1 MTVSP
6 RNRWAVLVTVAAGL
20 LLITLD
26 NSILYTA
33 LPTLTRELGASQTQG
48 LWIINAYPLVMAGLL
63 LGAGTLGDRVG
74 HRLMFLIGLVLFGIA
89 SLVAAFAPTA
99 NVLIAARAFLAVG
112 AAAMMP
118 ATLALLRVSFTDEKE
133 RNFAIAIW
141 GSISVI
147 GVALGPII
155 SGFLLSHFW
164 WGSVFLVNVPVVAL
178 AFIST
183 LIVAPRV
190 APDRSRHWDFVSSVL
205 ALVSLAALVI
215 AIKETAHAGQS
226 WAVPAAAAA
235 IGLISTLLF
244 TRRQSRLADPLLNF
258 ALFRNPAFLAGTLAA
273 AFAMFAFAGLQL
285 ATTQRFQLVA
295 GFTPMQAGIL
305 VSLAAIGSLP
315 TAMLG
320 GAFLH
325 RIGLRILIAGG
336 LAVATVG
343 VLIATLGISH
353 GIGWLIAGSVLAG
366 AGVGAAMS
374 VASTAIVGNAPVKNA
389 GMAASVEEV
398 SFEFGSLI
406 AVALLGSLMAA
417 VYSLGVVLP
426 GGIAAA
432 ARDSLPNALSI
443 ADEMGADGIALK
455 QAASTAFDR
464 AFLMVMYVVAGVI
477 ALGALFTGVLLRS
490 YGPGSQSSH
499 YPH

>member
-1 MTVSP
+1 M
-6 RNRWAVLVTVAAGL
+6 

-63 LGAGTLGDRVG
+63 LGAGTLGDRFG
-74 HRLMFLIGLVLFGIA
+74 HRLMFLLGLVAFGVA

-112 AAAMMP
+112 ASAMMP
-118 ATLALLRVSFTDEKE
+118 ATLALLRVSFIDERE
-133 RNFAIAIW
+133 RNVAIAIW

-147 GVALGPII
+147 GIALGPII
-155 SGFLLSHFW
+155 SGFLLSQFW
-164 WGSVFLVNVPVVAL
+164 WGSVFLVNVPVVIL

-183 LIVAPRV
+183 LIVAPKV
-190 APDRSRHWDFVSSVL
+190 APDRSRRWDFISSVL
-205 ALVSLAALVI
+205 ALVALAALVI

-226 WAVPAAAAA
+226 WATPTSAAV
-235 IGLISTLLF
+235 IGLIASVLF

-273 AFAMFAFAGLQL
+273 AFAMFAFAGMQL
-285 ATTQRFQLVA
+285 AITQRFQLVA
-295 GFTPMQAGIL
+295 GFTPMQSGIL

-325 RIGLRILIAGG
+325 RIGLLRLISGG

-343 VLIATLGISH
+343 VLISTLGISH
-353 GIGWLIAGSVLAG
+353 GLSWLIAGSALAG
-366 AGVGAAMS
+366 AGVGATMS
-374 VASTAIVGNAPVKNA
+374 VASTAIVGNAPVQNA

-417 VYSLGVVLP
+417 VYSLGIILP
-426 GGIAAA
+426 EGIPAA
-432 ARDSLPNALSI
+432 ARDSLSDALSI
-443 ADEMGADGIALK
+443 VETMGPEGTVLK
-455 QAASTAFDR
+455 QAASMAFDR

-499 YPH
+499 FPH

>member
-1 MTVSP
+1 
-6 RNRWAVLVTVAAGL
+6 
-20 LLITLD
+20 
-26 NSILYTA
+26 
-33 LPTLTRELGASQTQG
+33 
-48 LWIINAYPLVMAGLL
+48 
-63 LGAGTLGDRVG
+63 
-74 HRLMFLIGLVLFGIA
+74 MFLIGLVLFGIA

-235 IGLISTLLF
+235 IGLIATLLF

-285 ATTQRFQLVA
+285 ATTQRFQL
-295 GFTPMQAGIL
+295 
-305 VSLAAIGSLP
+305 
-315 TAMLG
+315 
-320 GAFLH
+320 
-325 RIGLRILIAGG
+325 
-336 LAVATVG
+336 

>member
-1 MTVSP
+1 
-6 RNRWAVLVTVAAGL
+6 
-20 LLITLD
+20 
-26 NSILYTA
+26 
-33 LPTLTRELGASQTQG
+33 
-48 LWIINAYPLVMAGLL
+48 
-63 LGAGTLGDRVG
+63 
-74 HRLMFLIGLVLFGIA
+74 MFLLGLVLFGVA
-89 SLVAAFAPTA
+89 SMVAAFAPTA

-112 AAAMMP
+112 ASAMMP
-118 ATLALLRVSFTDEKE
+118 ATLALLRVSFTDERE
-133 RNFAIAIW
+133 RNVAIAIW

-147 GVALGPII
+147 GIALGPII

-164 WGSVFLVNVPVVAL
+164 WGSVFLVNVPVVIL

-183 LIVAPRV
+183 LIVAPKV
-190 APDRSRHWDFVSSVL
+190 APDRSRRWDFISSVL

-226 WAVPAAAAA
+226 WAIPASAAV
-235 IGLISTLLF
+235 IGLIASVLF

-273 AFAMFAFAGLQL
+273 AFAMFAFAGMQL
-285 ATTQRFQLVA
+285 AITQRFQLVA
-295 GFTPMQAGIL
+295 GFTPMQSGIL

-325 RIGLRILIAGG
+325 RIGLLRLISGG
-336 LAVATVG
+336 LMVATVG
-343 VLIATLGISH
+343 VLISTLGISH
-353 GIGWLIAGSVLAG
+353 GLGWLIAGSALAG
-366 AGVGAAMS
+366 AGVGATMS
-374 VASTAIVGNAPVKNA
+374 VASTAIVGNAPVQNA

-417 VYSLGVVLP
+417 VYSLGIILP
-426 GGIAAA
+426 EGIPAA
-432 ARDSLPNALSI
+432 ARDSLSNAMSI
-443 ADEMGADGIALK
+443 VETMGPEGTALK
-455 QAASTAFDR
+455 QAASMAFDR

-499 YPH
+499 FPH

>member
-1 MTVSP
+1 
-6 RNRWAVLVTVAAGL
+6 
-20 LLITLD
+20 
-26 NSILYTA
+26 
-33 LPTLTRELGASQTQG
+33 
-48 LWIINAYPLVMAGLL
+48 
-63 LGAGTLGDRVG
+63 
-74 HRLMFLIGLVLFGIA
+74 
-89 SLVAAFAPTA
+89 
-99 NVLIAARAFLAVG
+99 
-112 AAAMMP
+112 
-118 ATLALLRVSFTDEKE
+118 
-133 RNFAIAIW
+133 
-141 GSISVI
+141 
-147 GVALGPII
+147 
-155 SGFLLSHFW
+155 
-164 WGSVFLVNVPVVAL
+164 
-178 AFIST
+178 
-183 LIVAPRV
+183 
-190 APDRSRHWDFVSSVL
+190 
-205 ALVSLAALVI
+205 
-215 AIKETAHAGQS
+215 
-226 WAVPAAAAA
+226 
-235 IGLISTLLF
+235 
-244 TRRQSRLADPLLNF
+244 
-258 ALFRNPAFLAGTLAA
+258 
-273 AFAMFAFAGLQL
+273 
-285 ATTQRFQLVA
+285 
-295 GFTPMQAGIL
+295 
-305 VSLAAIGSLP
+305 
-315 TAMLG
+315 MLG